1 VGDETA
7 CGHPQTFV
15 AEEAQEEES
24 HPSLRGHRWQFQNA
38 DATVENKASS
48 KAVAEG
54 RRLWE
59 VDHLDRE

>member
-1 VGDETA
+1 
-7 CGHPQTFV
+7 V
-15 AEEAQEEES
+15 AREEETRLF
-24 HPSLRGHRWQFQNA
+24 LRDHRWQFQNA

-59 VDHLDRE
+59 ADHFDRE